1 MVQTLIAIIL
11 QSSQIFLSN
20 SIQLFTIVETP
31 ADQQKQLNESIDQF
45 GLILEQNWDALDGM
59 RSASHAAYYQQLRKQ
74 PKPQPLTSASM
85 PDELADMS
93 MDVCPHEAAT
103 VVGALQRR
111 PVVGLTAKGEPGQLP
126 L

>member
-59 RSASHAAYYQQLRKQ
+59 RSASHAT
-74 PKPQPLTSASM
+74 PITSS
-85 PDELADMS
+85 
-93 MDVCPHEAAT
+93 
-103 VVGALQRR
+103 
-111 PVVGLTAKGEPGQLP
+111 
-126 L
+126 